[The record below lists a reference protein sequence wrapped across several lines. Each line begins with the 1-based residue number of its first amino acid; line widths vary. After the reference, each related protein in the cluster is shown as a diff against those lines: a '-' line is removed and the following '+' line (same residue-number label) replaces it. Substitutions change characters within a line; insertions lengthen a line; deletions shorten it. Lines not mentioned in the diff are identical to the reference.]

1 MRPSLR
7 SWVSL
12 IFAAGLVS
20 AALGACSSDDA
31 APATDA
37 GADSSPR
44 LDGEAPDTAS
54 PPGPDAADASGACD
68 DKGADGLVNS
78 LACTG
83 LYANFATKT
92 LPPAIKPY
100 VPGTPFWSD
109 GAEKA
114 RFLLLPA
121 GQKIDT
127 TDMAAWKWPVGTKVW
142 KEFKLAGKRIETRYY
157 TKTAPGKWLRTSY
170 RWDATESAATRLD
183 KGETLA
189 DGYEIPNLQKCD
201 TCHYGGAD
209 QLLGLDAVSLA
220 LPSAQGVTLAGL
232 VADGTLTAP
241 PAKTTA
247 TLPEDGT
254 GKAAAAIQWL
264 HANCASCHND
274 SPLAGAAAIE
284 LRLALK
290 PSELLG
296 AVPTPVA
303 DLSLFK
309 TSYCTTSRY
318 SPADGGT
325 PLRNVVGGDRA
336 QSAAYVRANL
346 REPTGIAQMPPIAT
360 HIIDTTGVALLGA
373 WIDALPPCP

>member
-1 MRPSLR
+1 M
-7 SWVSL
+7 SL
-12 IFAAGLVS
+12 IFVAGLVS
-20 AALGACSSDDA
+20 AGLGACSSDDP
-31 APATDA
+31 APASDA
-37 GADSSPR
+37 GPDTSPR
-44 LDGEAPDTAS
+44 PDVEAPDTAL
-54 PPGPDAADASGACD
+54 PPGPDAADACD

-83 LYANFATKT
+83 LYANFDAKT

-109 GAEKA
+109 GSEKA

-127 TDMAAWKWPVGTKVW
+127 ANMAAWKWPIGTKVW
-142 KEFKLAGKRIETRYY
+142 KEFKLAGKRIETRHY
-157 TKTAPGKWLRTSY
+157 TKAASGKWLRASY
-170 RWDATESAATRLD
+170 RWDAAESSATRLD
-183 KGETLA
+183 KGERLA
-189 DGYEIPNLQKCD
+189 DGYEIPTLQKCD

-232 VADGTLTAP
+232 VADGVLTDP

-264 HANCASCHND
+264 HANCAACHND
-274 SPLAGAAAIE
+274 SPLAEAAAIN
-284 LRLALK
+284 LRLALS

-296 AVPTPVA
+296 AVPTAVA

-309 TSYCTTSRY
+309 TSYCTTSRF
-318 SPADGGT
+318 SPGDAAP

-336 QSAAYVRANL
+336 QSAVYVRSNL
-346 REPTGIAQMPPIAT
+346 REPTGIAQMPTIAT
-360 HIIDTTGVALLGA
+360 HKIDTAGVALLGA